1 MRNLQYTKILNL
13 PRHYKRLLMLAADI
27 LMVPLALWTAFVLRL
42 STADVDVYPFLT
54 LYGMALVV
62 AIPTFVKLGLYRAV
76 VRYMG
81 PQAMLAVIKGVSLVA
96 VSLMIITL
104 MLRIPD
110 VPRSVFAIFWLLAI
124 CYVGGSRFIV
134 RTYFHWLLEGVAGRN
149 LVVIYGAGAAGMQLA
164 SALKHDGDY
173 VPVAYLDDNNSLQ
186 GTVINGLR
194 VYAPQALEGLVSERK
209 VTDVLLALPS
219 ASISARRK
227 IISQL
232 EPLAVHVRTLPTMP
246 ELVAGK
252 VSLDAV
258 KEVDIDDLLGREAV
272 APNPQLLSASVS
284 GKVVMVSGA
293 GGSIGS
299 ELCRQIVQLKPAKL
313 VLFELTE
320 YGLYA
325 IDKELRD
332 ASSTEL
338 NVEVVPILG
347 SVQDETLLLKTLQHY
362 RVQVVFHA
370 AAYKHVPLVEHNII
384 SGVRNNVLGTLALAR
399 AAAQASVPFV
409 TLISTDKA
417 VRPTNVMGATKRL
430 AELVLQGLTEEYP
443 DTCFSMVRF
452 GNVLGSSG
460 SVVPVFRKQI
470 AEGGPVTVTHP
481 EIYRYFM
488 TIPEAALL
496 VIQAGALAK
505 GGDVFVLDMGEP
517 VNISD
522 LARKMIHLTGLEVR
536 EEGCDEGDIA
546 IRYSGLRPGEK
557 LKEELL
563 IEGNLVGSEH
573 PKILWAEE
581 GSMSWAQLEVILTKL
596 EVACH
601 DYDFVT
607 IKAILQH
614 ALVGYRPDHEFVDAL
629 QLQSSSTADAAAQ
642 SESTQYH

>member
-1 MRNLQYTKILNL
+1 MRNLQHTKILNL
-13 PRHYKRLLMLAADI
+13 PRQYKRLLMLAADI
-27 LMVPLALWTAFVLRL
+27 VMVPLALWTAFVLRL
-42 STADVDVYPFLT
+42 STLDVDVYPFLI
-54 LYGMALVV
+54 LYAAALVV
-62 AIPTFVKLGLYRAV
+62 AIPAFVRLGLYRAI
-76 VRYMG
+76 VRFMG
-81 PQAMLAVIKGVSLVA
+81 PQAMLAVIKGVSLVT
-96 VSLMIITL
+96 VSLITITL
-104 MLRIPD
+104 MLRIPG

-124 CYVGGSRFIV
+124 CYVGGSRFVI
-134 RTYFHWLLEGVAGRN
+134 RSYFHWLLEGVAGRKR
-149 LVVIYGAGAAGMQLA
+149 VVIYGAGAAGMQLA
-164 SALKHDGDY
+164 SALSHDADY
-173 VPVAYLDDNNSLQ
+173 VPVAYLDDNTSLQ

-194 VYAPQALEGLVSERK
+194 VHSPQALEQLITK
-209 VTDVLLALPS
+209 HDVTDVLLALPS
-219 ASISARRK
+219 ASNSVRRK
-227 IISQL
+227 IINQL
-232 EPLAVHVRTLPTMP
+232 EPLSVHVRTLPTLP

-252 VSLDAV
+252 ISLDTV
-258 KEVDIDDLLGREAV
+258 KEVDIDDLLGRESV
-272 APNPQLLSASVS
+272 APNMQLLSASVA
-284 GKVVMVSGA
+284 GKVVMVTGA

-299 ELCRQIVQLKPAKL
+299 ELCRQIVQLKPTVL
-313 VLFELTE
+313 LLFEVTE

-325 IDKELRD
+325 IDKELRE
-332 ASSTEL
+332 ASSEQL
-338 NVEVVPILG
+338 NVELVPLLG
-347 SVQDETLLLKTLQHY
+347 SVQDEALLLKTLQHY
-362 RVQVVFHA
+362 QVQVIFHA

-399 AAAQASVPFV
+399 AAAQSKVASVI
-409 TLISTDKA
+409 LISTDKA

-430 AELVLQGLTEEYP
+430 AELVLQGLAEEYSN
-443 DTCFSMVRF
+443 TCFSMVRF

-522 LARKMIHLTGLEVR
+522 LARKMIRLMGLEVR
-536 EEGCDEGDIA
+536 EEGREEGDIA

-581 GSMSWAQLEVILTKL
+581 GSMKWTQLEALLAKL
-596 EVACH
+596 VAACDEY
-601 DYDFVT
+601 DYAT
-607 IKAILQH
+607 IREILQH
-614 ALVGYRPDHEFVDAL
+614 NLVGYRPDHEFVDAL
-629 QLQSSSTADAAAQ
+629 QLQPPCSADEHAQ
-642 SESTQYH
+642 KEPRHYH